1 MVSTVIVTIII
12 PLILAVVGA
21 EMYWKFYL
29 GVK

>member
-1 MVSTVIVTIII
+1 MLSTVIVTIII

>member
-1 MVSTVIVTIII
+1 MLNTIIVTIIL

-21 EMYWKFYL
+21 EIYWKFYL